1 MDYIIKNKKNNL
13 EVFYNNIKLN
23 YDEQRTV
30 ENTINKPTLIIPLHN
45 YYTIIMVDPDA
56 PSSTNPI
63 YRYWLHWLIINNDD
77 TIILYNGPSPPK
89 GSGNH
94 RYFILLF
101 YHNNRLNKNNI
112 IKEITERK
120 KFNLMNFIEIYNL
133 NLICY
138 TKFNVIG

>member
-1 MDYIIKNKKNNL
+1 
-13 EVFYNNIKLN
+13 
-23 YDEQRTV
+23 
-30 ENTINKPTLIIPLHN
+30 
-45 YYTIIMVDPDA
+45 MVDPNA

-77 TIILYNGPSPPK
+77 TIIPYNGPSPPK

-101 YHNNRLNKNNI
+101 YHKNKLNKNNI
-112 IKEITERK
+112 IKEIIERK
-120 KFNLMNFIEIYNL
+120 KFNLMNFIQIYDL
-133 NLICY
+133 HLISY